1 MSHHFDTPTAREDP
15 RICVNDFYL
24 FDGAAGTTVM
34 AMTVNADA
42 GLSAPDTFRDEG
54 LYAFRLD
61 LNGDAREELTF
72 KFRFGE
78 PRHSDGHAD
87 GNEHRHVQDCQ
98 VRMASGEDALHGLGG
113 ELLVEGET
121 GELVGRSGIRAYAGL
136 APDLFA
142 IDGEA
147 LHGFMT
153 SFYKEQKYVPQA
165 FVHRRNSFAKR
176 NVSAIVLE
184 VPNRLLGEGT
194 VRAWATASLVGHAP
208 EVQVSRWGL
217 PMITHI
223 FLSDHSK
230 DFKEAFNRSLPGD
243 DVAQFSEP
251 IAEFVRNLTTCAN
264 TSGNPA
270 EHGKRI
276 AGVLCPATLPYKI
289 GTFASFDY
297 AGFNGRAL
305 GDDVFDVM
313 LTLAANQA
321 LGDGV
326 APDRQRMRGEFP
338 YFGEPYT
345 RDEQQGL
352 SPAAQRPTK

>member
-54 LYAFRLD
+54 LYAFRFD

-72 KFRFGE
+72 KFRFSD
-78 PRHSDGHAD
+78 PRHAD
-87 GNEHRHVQDCQ
+87 GTEHRHVQGCQ

-113 ELLVEGET
+113 ELLAESESGKV
-121 GELVGRSGIRAYAGL
+121 VGPTGIRVYAGL
-136 APDLFA
+136 APDPFA
-142 IDGEA
+142 VDQAGV
-147 LHGFMT
+147 HDFMT
-153 SFYKEQKYVPQA
+153 SFYKEQKFNPQA
-165 FVHRRNSFAKR
+165 FASRRNFFANR

-217 PMITHI
+217 PMITHL
-223 FLSDHSK
+223 FLSDNSK
-230 DFKEAFNRSLPGD
+230 DLKEAFNRSLPRD
-243 DVAQFSEP
+243 DVAQFSDP
-251 IAEFVRNLTTCAN
+251 IAAFVRNLTTYAN
-264 TSGNPA
+264 TSGNPG
-270 EHGKRI
+270 EYGKRI
-276 AGVLCPATLPYKI
+276 AGVLCPTTLPYKI

-305 GDDVFDVM
+305 GDDVLDVM
-313 LTLAANQA
+313 LTLASNQA
-321 LGDGV
+321 LSDGV
-326 APDRQRMRGEFP
+326 APDRQRTRGEFP
-338 YFGEPYT
+338 YLGEPYT
-345 RDEQQGL
+345 HDEQHGV
-352 SPAAQRPTK
+352 SPAAQPTTK

>member
-1 MSHHFDTPTAREDP
+1 
-15 RICVNDFYL
+15 
-24 FDGAAGTTVM
+24 M
-34 AMTVNADA
+34 AMTVNPDA

-54 LYAFRLD
+54 LYAFRFD

-78 PRHSDGHAD
+78 PRHADGHAD
-87 GNEHRHVQDCQ
+87 GLEHRHVQDCQ

-142 IDGEA
+142 GDA
-147 LHGFMT
+147 AAVHDFMT
-153 SFYKEQKYVPQA
+153 SFYKEQKYNPQA
-165 FVHRRNSFAKR
+165 FVSRRNFFANR

-184 VPNRLLGEGT
+184 VPNRLIGEGT

-230 DFKEAFNRSLPGD
+230 DLKEAFNRSLPCD
-243 DVAQFSEP
+243 DVGQFSEP
-251 IAEFVRNLTTCAN
+251 IAAFVRTMTTYAN

-276 AGVLCPATLPYKI
+276 AGLLCPATLPYKI

-305 GDDVFDVM
+305 GDDAMDVM

-321 LGDGV
+321 LV
-326 APDRQRMRGEFP
+326 TASLPTASARGASSP
-338 YFGEPYT
+338 TSASRTPT
-345 RDEQQGL
+345 TNSTAL
-352 SPAAQRPTK
+352 SPAAQPTTK

>member
-54 LYAFRLD
+54 LYAFRFD

-72 KFRFGE
+72 KFRFGD
-78 PRHSDGHAD
+78 PRHAD
-87 GNEHRHVQDCQ
+87 GIEHRHVQDFQ

-121 GELVGRSGIRAYAGL
+121 GEFVGRSGIRAYAGL

-142 IDGEA
+142 IDAEA

-153 SFYKEQKYVPQA
+153 SFYKEQKYNPQA
-165 FVHRRNSFAKR
+165 FVNRRNFFANR

-184 VPNRLLGEGT
+184 VPNRLIGEGT

-230 DFKEAFNRSLPGD
+230 GDLKEAFNRSLPCD
-243 DVAQFSEP
+243 DMAQFSEP
-251 IAEFVRNLTTCAN
+251 IAAFVRNMTTYAN

-305 GDDVFDVM
+305 GDDVMDVM

-321 LGDGV
+321 LSDGV
-326 APDRQRMRGEFP
+326 APDRQRTRSDFP
-338 YFGEPYT
+338 YFGEPYSH
-345 RDEQQGL
+345 DEQHGL
-352 SPAAQRPTK
+352 SPAAQPATK